1 MVTAV
6 YPDPPLIGDGES
18 AVKITNVEPFV
29 VWGGNRNYTFVV
41 VDTDAGI
48 SGVGEAGLT
57 WKEQAVAGTVEHL
70 KQFLIGQD
78 ADRIE
83 LIWQSMARG
92 GFFPP
97 GAIGM
102 SAIAAIDIALWD
114 IQGKARGV
122 PVYQLLGGLARD
134 RVVCYPHTVG
144 RTVEELI
151 ESCRQHVA
159 EGWKFVRLGVGGQGE
174 TFEPSEAVRRCLA
187 NFEAVRTALGDE
199 VEIVVDFHT
208 RLDAPDAI
216 RLCRELEPFHPFF
229 VEDPL
234 RAESMQGYRL
244 VRQQTAVPL
253 AVGEQLASKW
263 EFRQL
268 VEEELMDYAR
278 VDLCIAGGITEARKI
293 AGWCETHHIKL
304 ACHNPLGP
312 VSAAACL
319 HMSLATPNFGVQEM
333 PQKPHTRLSDVVPV
347 QVDWA
352 DGYLLPSSRPGLGVE
367 LDRDAARRQPFRM
380 QPAPQLRRLDGSFTN
395 W

>member
-1 MVTAV
+1 
-6 YPDPPLIGDGES
+6 
-18 AVKITNVEPFV
+18 VKITNVEPFV
-29 VWGGNRNYTFVV
+29 VWGENRNYTFVV
-41 VDTDAGI
+41 VDTDEGI

-83 LIWQSMARG
+83 LIWQTMSRG

-102 SAIAAIDIALWD
+102 SAVAAIDIALWD

-134 RVVCYPHTVG
+134 RIVCYPHTVG
-144 RTVEELI
+144 RTRERLVED
-151 ESCRQHVA
+151 CQRHVA
-159 EGWKFVRLGVGGQGE
+159 EGWKFVRLSVSGEGE
-174 TFEPSEAVRRCLA
+174 TLEPAAAVRRCLGD
-187 NFEAVRTALGDE
+187 FEAVRAAIGEE
-199 VEIVVDFHT
+199 VEIVCDVHT
-208 RLDAPDAI
+208 RLDPPDAI
-216 RLCRELEPFHPFF
+216 RLCRASEPYNPYFI
-229 VEDPL
+229 EDPL

-278 VDLCIAGGITEARKI
+278 IDLCIAGGITESRKI

-319 HMSLATPNFGVQEM
+319 HLSLASSNVGVQEM
-333 PQKPHTRLSDVVPV
+333 PRKPSTRLTDVVPV
-347 QVDWA
+347 QVEWA
-352 DGYLLPSSRPGLGVE
+352 DGYLLPPTRPGLGIE
-367 LDRDAARRQPFRM
+367 FDREAARKRPFQM
-380 QPAPQLRRLDGSFTN
+380 QPAPQFRRVDGSFTN

>member
-1 MVTAV
+1 
-6 YPDPPLIGDGES
+6 
-18 AVKITNVEPFV
+18 VKITNVEPFI
-29 VWGGNRNYTFVV
+29 VWGENRNYTFVV
-41 VDTDAGI
+41 VDTDEGI

-57 WKEQAVAGTVEHL
+57 WKEQAIAGAVQHL
-70 KQFLIGQD
+70 KQFLIGAD
-78 ADRIE
+78 ANRIE
-83 LIWQSMARG
+83 HLWQTMSRG

-122 PVYQLLGGLARD
+122 PVYQLLGGLTRD

-144 RTVEELI
+144 RTREALVED
-151 ESCRQHVA
+151 CRRHVA
-159 EGWKFVRLGVGGQGE
+159 DGWSFVRLSINAENDVL
-174 TFEPSEAVRRCLA
+174 EPAAAVRRCLA
-187 NFEAVRTALGDE
+187 DFEAIRNAIGDE
-199 VEIVVDFHT
+199 PEIVCDVHT

-216 RLCRELEPFHPFF
+216 RFCREVERYHPFF
-229 VEDPL
+229 IEDPL
-234 RAESMQGYRL
+234 RAESMHGYRL
-244 VRQQTAVPL
+244 VRAQTAVPL

-278 VDLCIAGGITEARKI
+278 IDLCIAGGITEARKI

-319 HMSLATPNFGVQEM
+319 HLSLASSNLGVMEM
-333 PQKPHTRLSDVVPV
+333 PRKPMTRLTDVVPV
-347 QVDWA
+347 QVEFEA
-352 DGYLLPSSRPGLGVE
+352 GHLLPPTRPGLGVE
-367 LDRDAARRQPFRM
+367 LDRAAARKHPFQS
-380 QPAPQLRRLDGSFTN
+380 QPAPLYHRRDGSLTN

>member
-1 MVTAV
+1 
-6 YPDPPLIGDGES
+6 
-18 AVKITNVEPFV
+18 VKITNVEPFI
-29 VWGGNRNYTFVV
+29 VWGENRNYTFVV
-41 VDTDAGI
+41 VDTDEGI

-83 LIWQSMARG
+83 LIWQTMSRG

-122 PVYQLLGGLARD
+122 PLYQLLGGLARD
-134 RVVCYPHTVG
+134 RIVCYPHTGG
-144 RTVEELI
+144 RSREALVED
-151 ESCRQHVA
+151 CRRHVA
-159 EGWKFVRLGVGGQGE
+159 EGWKFVRLSVSGEGE
-174 TFEPSEAVRRCLA
+174 TLEPAVAVRRCLA
-187 NFEAVRTALGDE
+187 DFEAVRDALGDE
-199 VEIVVDFHT
+199 VEIVCDIHT
-208 RLDAPDAI
+208 RLDPPDAI
-216 RLCRELEPFHPFF
+216 RLCRESERYRPYFI
-229 VEDPL
+229 EDPL
-234 RAESMQGYRL
+234 RAESMHSYRL
-244 VRQQTAVPL
+244 VRAQTAVPL
-253 AVGEQLASKW
+253 AIGEQLASKW

-278 VDLCIAGGITEARKI
+278 IDLCIAGGISESRKI

-319 HMSLATPNFGVQEM
+319 HLSLASSNVGVQEM
-333 PQKPHTRLSDVVPV
+333 PRKPSTRLTDVVPV
-347 QVDWA
+347 QIEFA
-352 DGYLLPSSRPGLGVE
+352 DGHLLPPTRPGLGIE
-367 LDRDAARRQPFRM
+367 FDRKAARKHPFQM
-380 QPAPQLRRLDGSFTN
+380 QPAPQFRRLDGSFTN